1 MDHTAEPRLLFFWF
15 KTAGKMN
22 IAGQQ
27 DLKLP
32 WPKEPHDWL
41 SDGQKFERNKV
52 KEKHNQD
59 IGQGKTSAGYAKNSL
74 TLVNAVAMGTG
85 VMIGAGIFAL
95 TGQIAEL
102 AGPLFPLSF
111 VVGAIVSAFSAYTY
125 IKMSNAYGP
134 TTVAA
139 GAALL
144 MALSMV
150 ISESLVARTFGTYA
164 LRAFGGDPKSVL
176 VPVLGVGLIAFAYLV
191 NVAGSR
197 SVGLLSIVMAVLKVG
212 GIALFGAAGLWAS
225 GITFEATSG
234 DAGATGF
241 LASVALSILA
251 FKGFTTITNSGA
263 EITEPHRNVGRAIV
277 LSIAICVVVYLLV
290 AFAVGSSL
298 PLDRIVA
305 AKDYALAEAAQPALG
320 QAGFYLTVALA
331 LVATASGLI
340 ASVFAVSRMLAMLT
354 DMKMIP
360 HSHLG
365 MPGTIKDHTLVYTV
379 VIAGFLTVF
388 FDLSRI
394 ASLGAFFYL
403 VIDIII
409 HVGVFRN
416 LRHDIGAR
424 GWGLMTAI
432 VLDAVVLFAFATMK
446 WQSDPLIVI
455 LGLIGM
461 ALVFLFERVFLAR
474 NPVDEGNHDQN

>member
-1 MDHTAEPRLLFFWF
+1 MAQTY
-15 KTAGKMN
+15 T
-22 IAGQQ
+22 
-27 DLKLP
+27 
-32 WPKEPHDWL
+32 
-41 SDGQKFERNKV
+41 
-52 KEKHNQD
+52 
-59 IGQGKTSAGYAKNSL
+59 KNSI
-74 TLVNAVAMGTG
+74 TLPGAVAMGTG

-95 TGQIAEL
+95 TGQIAAL

-111 VVGAIVSAFSAYTY
+111 VAGAIVTAFSAYTY
-125 IKMSNAYGP
+125 IKMSNAFPSAGGIGMILKKAYGP

-139 GAALL
+139 GAAML

-150 ISESLVARTFGTYA
+150 ISESLVARTFGAYT
-164 LRAFGGDPKSVL
+164 LRALGADPGSFL
-176 VPVLGVGLIAFAYLV
+176 VPVLGVGLIIVAYLV
-191 NVAGSR
+191 NVSGSR
-197 SVGLLSIVMAVLKVG
+197 SVGLLSIAMAALKVG
-212 GIALFGAAGLWAS
+212 GIALFGAAALWAS
-225 GITFEATSG
+225 GISFEATGG

-241 LASVALSILA
+241 IASIALSILA

-263 EITEPHRNVGRAIV
+263 EITNPHRNVGRAII
-277 LSIAICVVVYLLV
+277 LSIAVCVVVYLLV

-320 QAGFYLTVALA
+320 QTGFYLTVALA

-354 DMKMIP
+354 DMQMIP

-388 FDLSRI
+388 FDLGRI

-403 VIDIII
+403 VMDIII
-409 HVGVFRN
+409 HWGVYKN

-424 GWGLMTAI
+424 GWVLLTAI
-432 VLDAVVLFAFATMK
+432 ALDIVVLIAFAAMK
-446 WQSDPLIVI
+446 VQSDPLIVI
-455 LGLIGM
+455 FGIIGM
-461 ALVFLFERVFLAR
+461 ALVFLLEWVFLSR
-474 NPVDEGNHDQN
+474 NPVTESDHDHH

>member
-1 MDHTAEPRLLFFWF
+1 MAEDY
-15 KTAGKMN
+15 KENSIT
-22 IAGQQ
+22 
-27 DLKLP
+27 LP
-32 WPKEPHDWL
+32 
-41 SDGQKFERNKV
+41 G
-52 KEKHNQD
+52 
-59 IGQGKTSAGYAKNSL
+59 
-74 TLVNAVAMGTG
+74 AVAMGTG

-111 VVGAIVSAFSAYTY
+111 VAGAIVTSFSAYTY
-125 IKMSNAYGP
+125 IKMSNAFPSAGGIGMILKKAYGP

-150 ISESLVARTFGTYA
+150 IAESLVARTFGTYTI
-164 LRAFGGDPKSVL
+164 RAFGGDPDSFL
-176 VPVLGVGLIAFAYLV
+176 VPAFGVGLIVVAYLI

-197 SVGLLSIVMAVLKVG
+197 SVGLLSIVMAVIKVG
-212 GIALFGAAGLWAS
+212 GIALFGVLGLWAS
-225 GITFEATSG
+225 GITFAATAG

-241 LASVALSILA
+241 VASVALSILA

-263 EITEPHRNVGRAIV
+263 EVTEPHRNVGRAIV
-277 LSIAICVVVYLLV
+277 LSIALCVIVYLLV

-298 PLDRIVA
+298 PIDRIVA

-320 QAGFYLTVALA
+320 QTGFYLTVALA

-340 ASVFAVSRMLAMLT
+340 ASIFAVSRMLAMLT
-354 DMKMIP
+354 EMKMIP

-365 MPGTIKDHTLVYTV
+365 MPGGVKDHTLVYTV

-403 VIDIII
+403 VMDMII
-409 HVGVFRN
+409 HAGVYRN
-416 LRHDIGAR
+416 LRQEIGAR
-424 GWGLMTAI
+424 GWVMLIAI
-432 VLDAVVLFAFATMK
+432 VLDAVVLTAFAAMK
-446 WQSDPLIVI
+446 WQSDTLIVM
-455 LGLIGM
+455 LGVIGM
-461 ALVFLFERVFLAR
+461 ALVFLFVGVFLAR
-474 NPVDEGNHDQN
+474 NPAIEGDHDQH